1 MNDSAAAHWTGPRG
15 NVSAAAYATVRGI
28 GKTFAL
34 PKKKSLRALDDI
46 TFDMTKGELVA
57 VVGPSGC
64 GKSTLLRIMAG
75 LETPDSGT
83 VRIGDDTPEALTAQ
97 HRLGVAF
104 QDHALLPWLSV
115 GGNIG
120 LPYRLAGLQPDPTRI
135 EQLARMVGLADFVHA
150 TPRQLSGGMRQR
162 VSIARAIVLEPALLL
177 LDEPFGAL
185 DLVTRRALNQEMQ
198 NVWASLGTTTLLITH
213 SVDEAVQLADRVL
226 VMAARPGRI
235 HAEFAIDLPRPRDRA
250 LTGSMAF
257 LNLVQKVSQS
267 LDEASAASG
276 SARELDA

>member
-1 MNDSAAAHWTGPRG
+1 MPGHADSAAVASGRESKP
-15 NVSAAAYATVRGI
+15 AAYASVRGV

-34 PKKKSLRALDDI
+34 AKKQSVRALDSI
-46 TFDMTKGELVA
+46 SFDLGAGELVA
-57 VVGPSGC
+57 IVGPSGC

-75 LETPDSGT
+75 LETPDAGT
-83 VRIGDDTPEALTAQ
+83 VHIGNDTPAALTAR

-115 GGNIG
+115 AGNIG
-120 LPYRLAGLQPDPTRI
+120 LPYRLAGLKPDPARI
-135 EQLARMVGLADFVHA
+135 EKLARLVGLADFLHA

-162 VSIARAIVLEPALLL
+162 VSIARAIVLDPALLL

-185 DLVTRRALNQEMQ
+185 DLVTRRSLNQEMQ
-198 NVWASLGTTTLLITH
+198 SLWTSLGTTTLLITH

-235 HAEFAIDLPRPRDRA
+235 HAEFRIDLERPRDRA
-250 LTGSMAF
+250 LTGSLPF
-257 LNLVQKVSQS
+257 LDLVQRVASS
-267 LDEASAASG
+267 LDDASALSG
-276 SARELDA
+276 SGKELDT

>member
-1 MNDSAAAHWTGPRG
+1 MNDTAGAPIAGPRQAG
-15 NVSAAAYATVRGI
+15 AAAYAKVSGI

-34 PKKKSLRALDDI
+34 PKKQSVRALENI
-46 TFDMTKGELVA
+46 NFDLARGELVA

-75 LETPDSGT
+75 LETPDEGD
-83 VRIGDDTPEALTAQ
+83 VRIGDDTPAALTAQ

-104 QDHALLPWLSV
+104 QDHALLPWLTV
-115 GGNIG
+115 AGNIG
-120 LPYRLAGLQPDPTRI
+120 LPYRLAGLNADPDRI
-135 EQLARMVGLADFVHA
+135 AKLAQMVGLSEFLHA

-185 DLVTRRALNQEMQ
+185 DLVTRRTLNQEMQ
-198 NVWASLGTTTLLITH
+198 SLWASLGTTTLLITH

-235 HAEFAIDLPRPRDRA
+235 HAEFGIALPRPRDRA
-250 LTGSMAF
+250 LTGSLPF
-257 LNLVQKVSQS
+257 LNLVQKVSAS
-267 LDEASAASG
+267 LDDASALSG
-276 SARELDA
+276 NRQDAGA